1 MARMQVTAVIAV
13 IAALVLGT
21 LLTACAS
28 PTEVGSGGE
37 AEAGSRGAVVEVV
50 EGVEYYP
57 ACGNELLVL
66 GETTWYP
73 FEPSDPGVLPSV
85 AAAGLGGGLGGG
97 MARAILPAVAAP
109 GPGDDAGTVTVFEGG
124 LAHFVSDSGD
134 LSAWLTKDRIEYSWV
149 C

>member
-1 MARMQVTAVIAV
+1 MPRMQVTAVLAV
-13 IAALVLGT
+13 IAALVIGT

-28 PTEVGSGGE
+28 PTGVSPGGGGEVGE
-37 AEAGSRGAVVEVV
+37 PGAVLEVV
-50 EGVEYYP
+50 TDVEYYP

-73 FEPSDPGVLPSV
+73 FVPEDPATLPSV
-85 AAAGLGGGLGGG
+85 AALVHSGGLGGG
-97 MARAILPAVAAP
+97 MTRATLPVVVAP
-109 GPGDDAGTVTVFEGG
+109 GPGDDVGTVTIFEGG

-134 LSAWLTKDRIEYSWV
+134 LQTWLTTDRIEYTWV